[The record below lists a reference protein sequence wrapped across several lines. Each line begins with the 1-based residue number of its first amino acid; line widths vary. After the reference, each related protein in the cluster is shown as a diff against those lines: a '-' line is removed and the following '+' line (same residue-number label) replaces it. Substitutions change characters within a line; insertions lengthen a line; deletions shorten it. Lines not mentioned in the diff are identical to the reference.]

1 MNVNTAGKILLFN
14 AAALIL
20 LVCAA
25 LVSAFT
31 GSHPI
36 SLQEVIANPAS
47 PDAAILFDYRIP
59 RILSAIVVG
68 ASLSASGV
76 LLQVYL
82 KNPLADP
89 FVIGVSGGASLA
101 GTIALTAGIGSSFAL
116 MSLSSFAG
124 ALISM
129 ILVYALAAGIS
140 RRISAMNILLIGI
153 IYNSFAAAV
162 IMFLKSVVRAEK
174 AQEMLYWLMGT
185 LNVAG
190 VSWRELAVS
199 YAIFAL
205 SFALIWRF
213 AYHLNVF
220 TLGADEAKSLG
231 VDVNRLSKYILVSS
245 SLMVACAVS
254 LSGLIGFVGLIVPH
268 AVRLATGSDN
278 RLVLPVSA
286 FAGAL
291 FLVVSDLIVRLIFPL
306 IATETPVGVVTA
318 FIGAPVF
325 VYLLKKNGKTR

>member
-1 MNVNTAGKILLFN
+1 MKQNTAGKILLINITALFLLAG
-14 AAALIL
+14 AAAL
-20 LVCAA
+20 
-25 LVSAFT
+25 SAFT
-31 GSHPI
+31 GSHSI
-36 SLQEVIANPAS
+36 SLFDVINNPAS
-47 PDAAILFDYRIP
+47 TDAVILLDYRLP
-59 RILSAIVVG
+59 RIVTAVVVG
-68 ASLSASGV
+68 ASLSVSGV

-101 GTIALTAGIGSSFAL
+101 GTIALTAGVGSSFAAL
-116 MSLSSFAG
+116 SLSSFAG

-129 ILVYALAAGIS
+129 IVVYALAAGIS
-140 RRISAMNILLIGI
+140 RRISAINILLIGI

-190 VSWRELAVS
+190 VTWKEVAVS
-199 YAIFAL
+199 YAIFTLA
-205 SFALIWRF
+205 FVLIWRF
-213 AYHLNVF
+213 AYHLNIF
-220 TLGADEAKSLG
+220 TLGSDEAKSLG
-231 VDVNRLSKYILVSS
+231 VDVDRLSRYILLSS

-268 AVRLATGSDN
+268 AVRLVIGSDN
-278 RLVLPVSA
+278 RVVLPASA

-291 FLVVSDLIVRLIFPL
+291 FLVLSDLIVRLLFPVL
-306 IATETPVGVVTA
+306 ATETPVGVVTA

-325 VYLLKKNGKTR
+325 VYLLKKNGKTH